1 MNGTHIFIG
10 NRVSLV
16 SVRHMSDIGQS
27 QTINNSIKL
36 LPTMEDTHHTS
47 TPAAA
52 SRTRR
57 KRAPNQHSNTRP
69 PLSPGVEARPVTFG
83 NPALGTYHGV
93 IYTRENE
100 QQQQQPPP
108 RIDAELVENVAA
120 MVSVPPEQIPEGVL
134 NLARSHRPWIRHV
147 RLFLADAAAAE
158 DAPMVSSTSSDSLQD
173 DSPSTRQPSGETR
186 QFGLDKPD
194 ATMSPTSPSTRLS
207 FSAAENAAAILAADE
222 ENEEDD
228 RVDLLRVDQSLRHR
242 PKQSLSYLV
251 LFEMV
256 DQEST
261 QVLVNELHNQPYTS
275 LDETC
280 CCSMYHVLALQSS
293 GHRDH
298 ASLLTPFFSGL
309 SIRHHN
315 VSQAPRDH
323 PEAAAIDH
331 NEAIRRSRS
340 RTASSATEADT
351 AMMIKPAASVNQGDD
366 DYCAVCLEQME
377 LHGDD
382 NNDEC
387 VAILTTVCNHSFH
400 MDCLLRGWQDSP
412 CPVCRYDHASVNE
425 TLSQCHVCSTT
436 DHNYVCLICGVISC
450 GNSGTATGDATSS
463 TAWAAAKAHSLPAS
477 SVDAMESSVVA
488 GYAQLWHSHARQ
500 HYDETLHAY
509 ALDTESQHVF
519 DFAGGGFV
527 HRLLQNKD
535 DGKIVEVNDPYQ
547 RSSNSRSQTPGL
559 SERQE
564 GEIVHRKLEGFAT
577 QYYTLLRS
585 QLEQQ
590 RAYYEER
597 LDELRREHSDAD
609 PKNGKNQGKSA
620 ATDLIA
626 ALKQEKYQ
634 LLQRLESTSNR
645 LEKVRDDATFL
656 RNMNE
661 SLESNLAALKQEI
674 VHAQQQRRET
684 SAMFRDCLLP
694 PLREKVTS
702 LMLQLEN

>member
-1 MNGTHIFIG
+1 
-10 NRVSLV
+10 V
-16 SVRHMSDIGQS
+16 
-27 QTINNSIKL
+27 
-36 LPTMEDTHHTS
+36 
-47 TPAAA
+47 

-69 PLSPGVEARPVTFG
+69 PLPPGVEARPVTFG

-100 QQQQQPPP
+100 QQQQPPP
-108 RIDAELVENVAA
+108 RIDLLEAEPVENVAA
-120 MVSVPPEQIPEGVL
+120 MVLVPPEQIPEGVL

-158 DAPMVSSTSSDSLQD
+158 PIDTPIIVSSTSSDSLQD
-173 DSPSTRQPSGETR
+173 EVADGMTLTGPDPSTRRPSGETK
-186 QFGLDKPD
+186 QFDNLNAG
-194 ATMSPTSPSTRLS
+194 MSPTSPSTRLS

-222 ENEEDD
+222 ENEEED
-228 RVDLLRVDQSLRHR
+228 RVDSLRVDQSLRHR

-315 VSQAPRDH
+315 VSQTPRDH
-323 PEAAAIDH
+323 PEAAVIDH
-331 NEAIRRSRS
+331 DEAIRRSRS
-340 RTASSATEADT
+340 RTASSATEVDA

-377 LHGDD
+377 LHDDD

-450 GNSGTATGDATSS
+450 GGGNSGTATGDATSS
-463 TAWAAAKAHSLPAS
+463 TATTWAAKAQCLPTEN
-477 SVDAMESSVVA
+477 VGTLTTESSVVA

-597 LDELRREHSDAD
+597 LDELRREHSDVN